1 MIIIYILAVV
11 GGICVL
17 GTVFLVVG
25 IFLEFKRD
33 AEEPDAEEPEIT
45 CALTGEHCIFT
56 VERDTCIGCPI
67 AEEAERRRGES

>member
-1 MIIIYILAVV
+1 MVIIYILAII

-17 GTVFLVVG
+17 GMVLLALV
-25 IFLEFKRD
+25 IFMDCKRGTEKD
-33 AEEPDAEEPEIT
+33 IEEPEIT

-56 VERDTCIGCPI
+56 VERSTCIGCPI

>member
-1 MIIIYILAVV
+1 MVIIYFLAVI
-11 GGICVL
+11 GGLCVL
-17 GTVFLVVG
+17 GMSILAAG

-33 AEEPDAEEPEIT
+33 AGKDAEEPEIT

-56 VERDTCIGCPI
+56 AERSSCIGCPI

>member
-1 MIIIYILAVV
+1 MVIIYFLAVI

-17 GTVFLVVG
+17 GMAFLAIG

-33 AEEPDAEEPEIT
+33 AGQDTEEPEIT
-45 CALTGEHCIFT
+45 CALTGEHCIFN
-56 VERDTCIGCPI
+56 VERGTCIGCPI

>member
-11 GGICVL
+11 GGISVL
-17 GTVFLVVG
+17 GTAFLVVG
-25 IFLEFKRD
+25 IFLEFKR
-33 AEEPDAEEPEIT
+33 DAEEPEIT

>member
-1 MIIIYILAVV
+1 MVIVYFLAVI

-17 GTVFLVVG
+17 GMAFLA
-25 IFLEFKRD
+25 IAFFLEFKRD
-33 AEEPDAEEPEIT
+33 AGKDTEEPEIT

-56 VERDTCIGCPI
+56 VERSTCTGCPI

>member
-1 MIIIYILAVV
+1 MVIIYFLAVI

-17 GTVFLVVG
+17 GMAFLAIG

-33 AEEPDAEEPEIT
+33 AGQDAEEPKIT

-56 VERDTCIGCPI
+56 VERSTCIGCPI

>member
-1 MIIIYILAVV
+1 MAIIYFLAVI
-11 GGICVL
+11 GGLCVL
-17 GTVFLVVG
+17 GMSILAVG

-33 AEEPDAEEPEIT
+33 AEKDAEEPEIT

-56 VERDTCIGCPI
+56 VERSTCIGCPI

>member
-1 MIIIYILAVV
+1 MVIIYFLAVI
-11 GGICVL
+11 GGLCVL
-17 GTVFLVVG
+17 GMSILAVG

-33 AEEPDAEEPEIT
+33 AGKDAEELEIT

-56 VERDTCIGCPI
+56 VERSTCIGCPI